1 MFIIHMEQVIP
12 LTNKTVWD
20 KFLGDIHDFKS
31 TKHKKIDFDE
41 VVILDT
47 TDVWKIKEPYD
58 NGWYEG
64 VLRLTL
70 FTNVASYTN

>member
-1 MFIIHMEQVIP
+1 MEQVIP
-12 LTNKTVWD
+12 LTNKTVCD
-20 KFLGDIHDFKS
+20 KFLGGDIHDFQS

-70 FTNVASYTN
+70 FTTVVSYTN

>member
-1 MFIIHMEQVIP
+1 MEQVIR

-20 KFLGDIHDFKS
+20 KLLGDIHDFQS

-41 VVILDT
+41 VVILDA
-47 TDVWKIKEPYD
+47 TDSWKIKESYD

-70 FTNVASYTN
+70 FTTVASYTN